1 MVKSWKMFKE
11 RTLMQWHSLDS
22 FRLNLDDEP
31 TENDLDGKTSREKEL
46 VNAFEERIS
55 KMYAMIV

>member
-1 MVKSWKMFKE
+1 MFKE